1 MLLALLAISDTVFLK
16 CEVTGQPQS
25 GIVMQKEQN
34 LTIFH
39 IYRKDGSS
47 VFLHPFSEPGFLIK
61 LDDNYKIV
69 GKYGHEPRV
78 ESLTMFKNDL
88 YRLIESS
95 VKSWISDIRFIP
107 RFILSAVVF
116 LIIYLTA
123 AVVVRDPIP
132 VIDELALALGGSIA
146 LFFVL
151 SKKDQNS
158 EKSSKKRL
166 DLRLIMDKIVFEE
179 DEFVKEVEEILH
191 YNESIDKR
199 SLIESILISDEK
211 SFANSN
217 PNDIKQLISYLDTHF
232 SGKIY
237 RKKIGSLDKLEI
249 IKLSKWAE
257 DNKIDLSLFAM
268 YRRLKKRIT
277 T

>member
-1 MLLALLAISDTVFLK
+1 
-16 CEVTGQPQS
+16 
-25 GIVMQKEQN
+25 MQNKKK

-47 VFLHPFSEPGFLIK
+47 IFLHPFSEPGFILK
-61 LDDNYKIV
+61 LDDDYEIA

-88 YRLIESS
+88 YRLIESA

-107 RFILSAVVF
+107 HFILSAVLF
-116 LIIYLTA
+116 LVIYLTA

-132 VIDELALALGGSIA
+132 MIDELALALGGSIT

-151 SKKDQNS
+151 TKKDQNS

-166 DLRLIMDKIVFEE
+166 ELRLVMDKIVFEE
-179 DEFVKEVEEILH
+179 DEFVKEVEEVLH
-191 YNESIDKR
+191 YNESIDK
-199 SLIESILISDEK
+199 SGLIDSILTSDARK
-211 SFANSN
+211 FGNSN
-217 PNDIKQLISYLDTHF
+217 PEDMKQLISYLDTYF

-237 RKKIGSLDKLEI
+237 RKKIVNLDKLEKSKI
-249 IKLSKWAE
+249 SKWAE
-257 DNKIDLSLFAM
+257 DNKIDLSLFVM
-268 YRRLKKRIT
+268 YKKLKKEIHS
-277 T
+277 

>member
-1 MLLALLAISDTVFLK
+1 VLLALLAISDTVFLK
-16 CEVTGQPQS
+16 YEVTGWPQT

-47 VFLHPFSEPGFLIK
+47 VFLHPFSEPGFLLK
-61 LDDNYKIV
+61 LDDNFKIV

-95 VKSWISDIRFIP
+95 VKRWISDIRFIP
-107 RFILSAVVF
+107 RFIISAVVF

-179 DEFVKEVEEILH
+179 DEFVKEVEELLH
-191 YNESIDKR
+191 YNESIDT
-199 SLIESILISDEK
+199 SGLIDSIFISDET
-211 SFANSN
+211 SFGTSN
-217 PNDIKQLISYLDTHF
+217 PEDMKQLISYLDTRF
-232 SGKIY
+232 SGKVY
-237 RKKIGSLDKLEI
+237 RNKIGRMDKLEKN
-249 IKLSKWAE
+249 KLSRWAE
-257 DNKIDLSLFAM
+257 NNKIDLSLFVM
-268 YRRLKKRIT
+268 YKKLKKRIHS
-277 T
+277 

>member
-1 MLLALLAISDTVFLK
+1 
-16 CEVTGQPQS
+16 
-25 GIVMQKEQN
+25 MQKEQS

-47 VFLHPFSEPGFLIK
+47 VFLHPFSEPGFLLK
-61 LDDNYKIV
+61 FDGNNKIV

-88 YRLIESS
+88 YRLIESA

-107 RFILSAVVF
+107 RFILSSVAF

-132 VIDELALALGGSIA
+132 VIDELALALGGGIA
-146 LFFVL
+146 LFFIL
-151 SKKDQNS
+151 AKKDQNS

-166 DLRLIMDKIVFEE
+166 DLRLIMDKIVFKE

-191 YNESIDKR
+191 YNESIDKS
-199 SLIESILISDEK
+199 SLIESILISDEA

-249 IKLSKWAE
+249 TKLSKWAE

-268 YRRLKKRIT
+268 YKKLKKRIPT
-277 T
+277 